1 MVDKAFT
8 PRAILEFCGFIRKAG
23 FSGGEATEKG
33 PEISEPSLTL
43 TMLSFAA
50 AVAAT
55 AATQEF
61 PEPTHDQSPLAT
73 AHREQSGRLCLRKF
87 VKIGRASCRE
97 RVCQYV

>member
-1 MVDKAFT
+1 MIILLERPAHHERSRNYMVDKAFT

-61 PEPTHDQSPLAT
+61 PDPTHRSKE
-73 AHREQSGRLCLRKF
+73 RRLGKECDSKC
-87 VKIGRASCRE
+87 KT
-97 RVCQYV
+97 